1 MPRPGGTLKFLREA
15 RAAQAAMPKK
25 VQIGYFGDSAIDALM
40 NEFGIPGKIPE
51 RPALRPAFRQSL
63 NEINKELAKMLIDSR
78 TMSITEKDA
87 LKIGQIMADNL
98 RLIIIA
104 GVKPQNAAWKNTG
117 TPPLVFT
124 KRLLKS
130 IDVKVIK

>member
-1 MPRPGGTLKFLREA
+1 MPRPMGMKEFFRQA

-25 VQIGYFGDSAIDALM
+25 VQIGYFGDSAINALM

-63 NEINKELAKMLIDSR
+63 DAIRKELARMLIASR
-78 TMSITEKDA
+78 TMSITEQQADQ
-87 LKIGQIMADNL
+87 LGQIMADNL
-98 RLIIIA
+98 RSIIIA
-104 GVKPQNAAWKNTG
+104 GVKPANKTWKNTG
-117 TPPLVFT
+117 QPPLQFT

-130 IDVKVIK
+130 IDVLVIK